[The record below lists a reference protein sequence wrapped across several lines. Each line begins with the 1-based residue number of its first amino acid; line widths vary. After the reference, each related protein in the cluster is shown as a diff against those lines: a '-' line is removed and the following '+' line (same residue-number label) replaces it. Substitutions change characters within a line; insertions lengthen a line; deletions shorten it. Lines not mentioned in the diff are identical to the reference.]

1 MIIAISGTPGTGK
14 HTIARE
20 LADRLGYEVLDAT
33 KLLKKK
39 STETLVS
46 VRELNEA
53 VNPRL
58 KDRTIIVSHMSHFL
72 TSKEISVFIVLRCD
86 PRILIKRLRRRG
98 YNTEK
103 VYDNAMFEAIDG
115 TIIEARELHK
125 NVVQIDN
132 TRSKKEVVRMLERF
146 ITDGRPVKKF
156 SEDYSKRIRFIEKS
170 LLKKGA

>member
-20 LADRLGYEVLDAT
+20 LADKLGYEVLDAIN
-33 KLLKKK
+33 LLKKK
-39 STETLVS
+39 DMETLVS
-46 VRELNEA
+46 VRELNE
-53 VNPRL
+53 VISPRL
-58 KDRTIIVSHMSHFL
+58 KDRTIVVSHLSHFL

-86 PRILIKRLRRRG
+86 PVTLIKRLGKRG
-98 YNTEK
+98 YSTEK
-103 VYDNAMFEAIDG
+103 IYDNAMFEAIDG

-125 NVVQIDN
+125 NVVQVDN
-132 TRSKKEVVRMLERF
+132 TRNERRVVRMLERL